1 MRYTSWYS
9 KNFFLF
15 SLLLLA
21 GNTYSQSVAINTDG
35 TTAHSSA
42 ILDIKS
48 TSKGLLIPRMTST
61 ERTVIASP
69 AQGLFVF
76 DITTNSF
83 WYYNGTTWN
92 NLAQQ
97 ASAPSAV
104 WMLQGNSNTNSQ
116 TDFIGTTDN
125 QPLIFKILN
134 ARSGIIDS
142 TANNTAFGFK
152 SSFQTVKGAL
162 NPDFGDYTGTWNTS
176 FGYKSLFTNSVGIG
190 NVAIGANTLR
200 LNESGGYNT
209 AVGVHALFSN
219 VSGNFNIAIGG
230 LSLYD
235 NLSGTSNVA
244 IGQRALAS
252 NKTGYSNIAI
262 GPDALLLNVSSSNLV
277 AVGDSS
283 LFLNNTGQYNTAI
296 GSKASYSNTT
306 GSQNTSLGYQALYS
320 NVTTNENT
328 AIGMYALHDNTASA
342 NTAIGYF
349 ALRLNKTGSHN
360 TAVGDLSLWLNEDGY
375 NNTAL
380 GDYASYNNSS
390 GQGNVAIGFE
400 ALNNN
405 TTGDVNTAIGAQAD
419 VVFGNQ
425 SNTTLIGHFA
435 KAASSNKVRIG
446 NAAVTVIEGQV
457 AYTYPSDGRFKT
469 NVTEDIKGLDFIM
482 KLRPVSYN
490 FQTKKYESF
499 MNGGQ
504 ENAKAFSKLDFTE
517 SENLRHNGFIA
528 QEVEKA
534 AKDVGYDFDGVIAPK
549 NERDTYGLSYSQFV
563 VPLVKAVQ
571 EQQQQIDELK
581 KENSELKKLLL
592 KLQQQI
598 DELKK

>member
-1 MRYTSWYS
+1 MRYLTPCSRNYLL
-9 KNFFLF
+9 FFLM
-15 SLLLLA
+15 LLA
-21 GNTYSQSVAINTDG
+21 GKLYSQSVAIDTDG
-35 TTAHSSA
+35 STAHSSA

-61 ERTVIASP
+61 ERTAISSP

-76 DITTNSF
+76 DLTTNSF
-83 WYYNGTTWN
+83 WYYNGTAWN

-104 WMLQGNSNTNSQ
+104 WMLNGNNGTDPS
-116 TDFIGTTDN
+116 TDFIGTTDDK
-125 QPLIFKILN
+125 PLVFRIKNL
-134 ARSGIIDS
+134 ASGIIDS
-142 TANNTAFGFK
+142 VKSNTAFGFI
-152 SSFQTVKGAL
+152 SLPSNSGFLNSGFGYRTLFSNTTGHYNTALGAYALNSNTSGNANAAVGSGAL
-162 NPDFGDYTGTWNTS
+162 EFTTS
-176 FGYKSLFTNSVGIG
+176 GI
-190 NVAIGANTLR
+190 
-200 LNESGGYNT
+200 ENT
-209 AVGVHALFSN
+209 AVGFFSSINNATGSSNVSVGSRALFSN
-219 VSGNFNIAIGG
+219 
-230 LSLYD
+230 
-235 NLSGTSNVA
+235 TT
-244 IGQRALAS
+244 Q
-252 NKTGYSNIAI
+252 
-262 GPDALLLNVSSSNLV
+262 SNLV
-277 AVGDSS
+277 AVGDNALYS
-283 LFLNNTGQYNTAI
+283 NATGADNTAV
-296 GSKASYSNTT
+296 GSKALYLNTT
-306 GSQNTSLGYQALYS
+306 GSRNTSLGSQALYS

-328 AIGMYALHDNTASA
+328 AIGMYALHDNTANS

-349 ALRLNKTGSHN
+349 ALRLNKAGSAN
-360 TAVGDLSLWLNEDGY
+360 TAIGSQSLWLNEDGY
-375 NNTAL
+375 NNTAV
-380 GDYASYNNSS
+380 GNYASYNNSS

-425 SNTTLIGHFA
+425 INTTLIGHFA
-435 KAASSNKVRIG
+435 KASSSNKVRIG

-469 NVTEDIKGLDFIM
+469 NVTENIKGLDFIM

-490 FQTKKYESF
+490 FQTKKYEAF

-504 ENAKAFSKLDFTE
+504 ENAKAFAKLDFSE

-534 AKDVGYDFDGVIAPK
+534 AKEAGYDFDGIIAPK

-581 KENSELKKLLL
+581 KENAELKTLVL
-592 KLQQQI
+592 KMQTQI
-598 DELKK
+598 DAIRK